1 MRLLLVFIIFSLN
14 ECLFGNGT
22 VRLATYNLR
31 NYLSMDRHIEGLWR
45 QDYPK
50 PEHEK
55 QIVRAII
62 KEVSADI
69 IALQELGDISYLEE
83 LRSDLKLDGLDYPY
97 LVHMKGEDNLRHIG
111 ILSKIK
117 PFEVHKHTDLNF
129 KYFKDRLFVRRGLLE
144 VVFDQPFSVD
154 KFRLFVVHLKSQL
167 SSTKLDPRSELRR
180 VREAE
185 ACRDRILERMSK
197 SKEGA
202 FIIAGDFNDHPGSS
216 CFRRFESKG
225 NTRISEL
232 LYSSDSRGELWTYF
246 YKREAIYSTV
256 DGFFI
261 STILDAL
268 ADVGDGHIVDSYSPM
283 QGSDHRAVY
292 VDINF

>member
-14 ECLFGNGT
+14 VHLFGNET

-55 QIVRAII
+55 KIVRDII

-69 IALQELGDISYLEE
+69 IALQELGDIFYLEE
-83 LRSDLKLDGLDYPY
+83 LRSDLQLDGLDYPY
-97 LVHMKGEDNLRHIG
+97 LVHMKGEDDLRHIG

-117 PFEVHKHTDLNF
+117 PFEVRKHTDLNF
-129 KYFKDRLFVRRGLLE
+129 KY
-144 VVFDQPFSVD
+144 
-154 KFRLFVVHLKSQL
+154 
-167 SSTKLDPRSELRR
+167 
-180 VREAE
+180 
-185 ACRDRILERMSK
+185 
-197 SKEGA
+197 
-202 FIIAGDFNDHPGSS
+202 FNDHPGSS

-225 NTRISEL
+225 NTMISEL

-246 YKREAIYSTV
+246 YEREAIYSTV

-261 STILDAL
+261 STMLDTL
-268 ADVGDGHIVDSYSPM
+268 ADVGVGRIVDSYSPM

-292 VDINF
+292 VDIDF

>member
-1 MRLLLVFIIFSLN
+1 
-14 ECLFGNGT
+14 
-22 VRLATYNLR
+22 
-31 NYLSMDRHIEGLWR
+31 MDRYIEGSWR
-45 QDYPK
+45 KDYPK

-69 IALQELGDISYLEE
+69 IALQELGNISYLEE

-97 LVHMKGEDNLRHIG
+97 LVHMKGEDDLRHVG

-129 KYFKDRLFVRRGLLE
+129 MYFKDRIFVRRGLLE
-144 VVFDQPFSVD
+144 VVFDQASSENE
-154 KFRLFVVHLKSQL
+154 FRLFVVHLKSQL
-167 SSTKLDPRSELRR
+167 SSTKIDPKSELRR

-185 ACRDRILERMSK
+185 ACRNRILECISE
-197 SKEGA
+197 SEEGA

-216 CFRRFESKG
+216 TFRRFESKG
-225 NTRISEL
+225 GNKISEL
-232 LYSSDSRGELWTYF
+232 LYSSDSRGERWTYF
-246 YKREAIYSTV
+246 YEREVVYSAV

-261 STILDAL
+261 STLLDSL
-268 ADVGDGHIVDSYSPM
+268 ADVGVGHIADSYSSM
-283 QGSDHRAVY
+283 QGSDHRLVY
-292 VDINF
+292 VDIDF